1 MSTRPILIVDDEAIN
16 LATLKQILAP
26 HYPLVFARSGA
37 ECLAAAQ
44 KHQPALILLDVQMP
58 DLDGYEVCRRLK
70 ADPQVEHIAVI
81 FVTALANVGDEAAGF
96 ECGAVDYIVKPV
108 SPALVLARVR
118 THLSLVRASM
128 LERYVKELESQQLK
142 ISRLSRI
149 KTVLSGINSAIVRL
163 RERQAL
169 FDEACRIAAEDGG
182 FTTAWIGVT
191 HGPLR
196 VIDPAASQGLDD
208 GRLDELR
215 SALAGEGTARRHTLP
230 YRALDGGTVVY
241 CNDLAQS
248 DADSAGHAA
257 APTAG
262 FGAAIALPLTSGD
275 RPVGVIVLYAREA
288 HIFDEDELK
297 LLGELAGDISFAL
310 RHIEQEEKVHYLS
323 RYDALTGLPNN
334 LVFLDRLDLAIQSAA
349 AAGAGVVAV
358 IANLYRFKQLNDTL
372 GRHVGDQLLR
382 QLGQRLATE
391 FARSYSVARLAG
403 DNFAVAGRYNGDEDV
418 ATLLRALDEVI
429 SRPTAVD
436 GADVSLSAHLGVS
449 VYPDDGASAESLFRN
464 AESALKQAR
473 LSGERHATYSPEM
486 NARMAEKLE
495 MEGQLREAL
504 AKQQFVLHFQPKV
517 DLGGGHIAAAEAL
530 IRWQHPK
537 RGLVPPGE
545 FIPIAEETGL
555 IVPIGEWVIQA
566 VCAQQA
572 AWRAR
577 GVTTL
582 PVAVNLSTLQFR
594 EGRVRQCVEQALRDN
609 GLGADAIELE
619 LTETLVMQ
627 DPIAAERTM
636 KDFRLFGLH
645 LSLDDFGTGYSS
657 LAYLKLFP
665 FNSVKIDRAFIT
677 DVTRSAEDAAIAIAI
692 IAMAHSMRMHV
703 IAEGVETPAQ
713 LEFLR
718 ANGCDQMQGYYF
730 SRPVPAEEYARMLC
744 EGQRLTIPTGQ
755 VGSAKTSSERF
766 ASPLARSPPGH

>member
-1 MSTRPILIVDDEAIN
+1 MPNGPILIVDDEPIN

-26 HYPLVFARSGA
+26 YYPLAFARSGG

-44 KHQPALILLDVQMP
+44 KHQPSLILLDVQMP

-70 ADPQVEHIAVI
+70 AAPQTQHIAVI
-81 FVTALANVGDEAAGF
+81 FVTALADVGDEAAGF
-96 ECGAVDYIVKPV
+96 DCGAVDYIVKPV

-118 THLSLVRASM
+118 THLSLVHTSM
-128 LERYVKELESQQLK
+128 LERYVKELEAQQLK

-149 KTVLSGINSAIVRL
+149 KSVLSGINSAIVRL
-163 RERQAL
+163 RDRQAL
-169 FDEACRIAAEDGG
+169 FDETCRIAAEDGG
-182 FTTAWIGVT
+182 FASAWIGLA
-191 HGPLR
+191 HGPLKR
-196 VIDPAASQGLDD
+196 LDPIAARGLDA
-208 GRLDELR
+208 GQLDELR
-215 SALAGEGTARRHTLP
+215 GALGATGAPGRRSLP
-230 YRALDGGTVVY
+230 YRALDGGGVVY
-241 CNDLAQS
+241 CNDLSQEDMGA
-248 DADSAGHAA
+248 AVHAV
-257 APTAG
+257 APAKG
-262 FGAAIALPLTSGD
+262 VGSAIALPLTSGD
-275 RPVGVIVLYAREA
+275 RLVGVIALYATEA
-288 HIFDEDELK
+288 HLFDEDELK

-349 AAGAGVVAV
+349 AAGTGVVAV
-358 IANLYRFKQLNDTL
+358 IANLHRFKRLNDTL

-391 FARSYSVARLAG
+391 FARSHNVARLAG
-403 DNFAVAGRYNGDEDV
+403 DNFAVAGSYKGDEDV
-418 ATLLRALDEVI
+418 ATLLRVLDEVI
-429 SRPTAVD
+429 GRPTSVD
-436 GADVSLSAHLGVS
+436 GSDVSLSAHLGVS
-449 VYPDDGASAESLFRN
+449 VYPEDGASAESLFRN

-473 LSGERHATYSPEM
+473 LAGEKHATYSPEM

-504 AKQQFVLHFQPKV
+504 AQQQFVLHFQPKV
-517 DLGGGHIAAAEAL
+517 NLADGQITAAEAL

-537 RGLVPPGE
+537 RGLVPPGD

-572 AWRAR
+572 VWRSR
-577 GVTTL
+577 GIATR

-636 KDFRLFGLH
+636 HDLRQFGLH

-665 FNSVKIDRAFIT
+665 FNSVKIDRSFIT
-677 DVTRSAEDAAIAIAI
+677 DITRSPEDAAISLAI

-718 ANGCDQMQGYYF
+718 ASGCDQIQGYHF
-730 SRPVPAEEYARMLC
+730 SRPVPAEEYARMLL
-744 EGQRLTIPTGQ
+744 EGRQLAMTAAAPGTGAA
-755 VGSAKTSSERF
+755 GERI
-766 ASPLARSPPGH
+766 ALPMRRQPLEH